1 MNFVSQLLG
10 FIDTAI
16 TGAAESTFGAVAGN
30 YGGIITILAVLA
42 FAAYGIAIAIGA
54 ATTRPADFFQ
64 LVMRIVLVFTFALS
78 WANFEVI
85 YDALT
90 NTSDGLVTALFS
102 VAGGGASNSV
112 ESAENFARDAQT
124 AASSVI
130 QAEGSIT
137 RGVLGAL
144 MYVLLAL
151 LQAAY
156 VLVAGFAKIMI
167 GILVG
172 LAPFAIAATIF
183 QRTQFLFEA
192 WLSSLVGYFMYPI
205 AAAGVMGFIATVARE
220 AMGDASESSL
230 LGITGVVVIIFV
242 GIFALKSIPQVASNI
257 TGQLNLAGIAPEAL
271 RVAAR
276 PATKAMEIAKGAGGQ
291 VASGFMTGGETAQ
304 RAQHSRRFGSATDM
318 KLANLGAA
326 AGNNAIGRFAQRRRD
341 VQFAREA
348 NERVR
353 RRSRSK
359 STE

>member
-1 MNFVSQLLG
+1 MDFVSDLMG
-10 FIDTAI
+10 FIDDAI
-16 TGAAESTFGAVAGN
+16 TGAAAGTFGAVAGN
-30 YGGIITILAVLA
+30 YGGIITILAVLS

-64 LVMRIVLVFTFALS
+64 LVMRIILVFIFGLT
-78 WANFEVI
+78 WNNFQVI
-85 YDALT
+85 YEALT

-102 VAGGGASNSV
+102 VAGGGAANSV
-112 ESAENFARDAQT
+112 ESAENFAANAQS
-124 AASSVI
+124 AAASVI

-144 MYVLLAL
+144 MYVLLAA

-172 LAPFAIAATIF
+172 LAPFAISATIF
-183 QRTQFLFEA
+183 ARTQFLFEA
-192 WLSSLVGYFMYPI
+192 WLSSLIGYFMYPV
-205 AAAGVMGFIATVARE
+205 AAAGVMGFIATVA
-220 AMGDASESSL
+220 ESAFDDSSSSTL
-230 LGITGVVVIIFV
+230 LGITGVVVIILV
-242 GIFALKSIPQVASNI
+242 GIYALKSIPQIASNI

-276 PATKAMEIAKGAGGQ
+276 PAVKAGEIAKGAGGQ

-326 AGNNAIGRFAQRRRD
+326 AGNNAIGRFAQRRKD